1 MTKHEEEK
9 HFLMFEYFFDLL
21 LLSGESVIIQITYL
35 NLKVT
40 IKSNNT
46 FWLFLSVFY
55 SLAEK

>member
-46 FWLFLSVFY
+46 FWLF
-55 SLAEK
+55 